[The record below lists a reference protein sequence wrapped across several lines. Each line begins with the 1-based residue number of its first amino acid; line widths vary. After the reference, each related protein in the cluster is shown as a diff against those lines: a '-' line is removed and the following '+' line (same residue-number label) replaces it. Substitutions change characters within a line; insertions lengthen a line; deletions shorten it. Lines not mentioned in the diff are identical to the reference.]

1 MLVSGMSSPRAAK
14 EVFPLQIDWGVLGSF
29 ALLWLAILPT
39 PGPNSLL
46 IAQLAL
52 TYPWRSIAAALAGNL
67 LGIATY
73 AVCSLLGLALLLAAV
88 PSLRLAIYLLGGAY
102 LAWMGVRLVL
112 AGLARRGLVERQA
125 QLDGDIEAS
134 PGKPF
139 LRGFVTALS
148 NVAALFF
155 LASIFASTGM
165 LTATIAT
172 QVAALAVIL
181 IGNGTY
187 LALLAAL
194 LQRQRPRAF
203 YARHRGAAEIGFGI
217 IFLVFSARVVL
228 HELGRWSAQGP
239 FGS

>member
-1 MLVSGMSSPRAAK
+1 M
-14 EVFPLQIDWGVLGSF
+14 QIDWGVLGSF

-112 AGLARRGLVERQA
+112 AGLVRRRSVERQA
-125 QLDGDIEAS
+125 QGDIKAS
-134 PGKPF
+134 PTNPF

-155 LASIFASTGM
+155 LASIFASTGI
-165 LTATIAT
+165 LTATVAT

-194 LQRQRPRAF
+194 LQRQGPRAF